1 MTAEEARQHLRYST
15 WASRRLLDAA
25 QKLDSE
31 QLHRD
36 LGVPNKSVHGTL
48 AHILM
53 ADRVWLARVSGRV
66 LANPMEQTEA
76 IEAEWPRVLEQWE
89 TRANTLTDNDL
100 TQVIAYKNLK
110 GSPFE
115 TPLAQIVMH
124 VVNHATMHRG
134 QVMAMFRQLG
144 VAPPETDLIVFY
156 REQRSAR
163 A

>member
-1 MTAEEARQHLRYST
+1 MTADEARQHLRYSA

-25 QKLDSE
+25 QTLDSE

-53 ADRVWLARVSGRV
+53 ADRNWLARVSGRV
-66 LANPMEQTEA
+66 LSNPMEQTEA
-76 IEAEWPRVLEQWE
+76 MEAEWPRVLEQWE
-89 TRANTLTDNDL
+89 ARAKPLTDSDL
-100 TQVIAYKNLK
+100 AQVIAYKDMK
-110 GSPFE
+110 GNPYE
-115 TPLAQIVMH
+115 TPLWQIVMH
-124 VVNHATMHRG
+124 VVNHATLHRG

-144 VAPPETDLIVFY
+144 VGPPPTDLIFYY
-156 REQRSAR
+156 REQKSAH